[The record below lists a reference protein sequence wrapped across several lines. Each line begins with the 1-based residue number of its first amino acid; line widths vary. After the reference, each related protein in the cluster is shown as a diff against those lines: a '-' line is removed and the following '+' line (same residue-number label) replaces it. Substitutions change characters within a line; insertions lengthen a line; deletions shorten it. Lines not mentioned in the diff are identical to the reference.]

1 MSDATAT
8 PDVPSPPC
16 LQLSDLPPELRD
28 LIWEHAAPSPRL
40 FHVHHFKTV
49 NSTSDPRTRRP
60 KFYHLHPPPAITAVC
75 RESRRAALRLGLFLL
90 PVWDSDL
97 DAAVWFSAA
106 SDVLYL
112 GRAFQAAPQN
122 GPFCIQ
128 GFERVVRAGVE
139 WRRLF
144 RNGSLPASEY
154 AAPENRGLW
163 VSRMAALYA
172 LLPGMRY
179 LHYVLPLARYQGG
192 VPWGREPD
200 GAAQVKGRLMPLPG
214 RIIIP
219 LESGHRPWEEVGRE
233 MQRAISHADVV
244 RGVKENVGEVCFP
257 PDIVGEWLLRDLPR
271 SAFASPSV
279 KEFTW

>member
-1 MSDATAT
+1 MSSTAAA
-8 PDVPSPPC
+8 PDGPSPRPVHF
-16 LQLSDLPPELRD
+16 SDLPPELRD
-28 LIWEHAAPSPRL
+28 LIWEHAAPPPRL
-40 FHVHHFKTV
+40 FHIHHFKIAQPR
-49 NSTSDPRTRRP
+49 SDPPTRRP
-60 KFYHLHPPPAITAVC
+60 QFYHLHPPPAITAVC

-90 PVWDSDL
+90 PAWGL
-97 DAAVWFSAA
+97 DPEAAVWFSAA

-112 GRAFQAAPQN
+112 GRPSQAAPQG
-122 GPFCIQ
+122 GPFHAE
-128 GFERVVRAGVE
+128 GLERVVRVGVE

-144 RNGSLPASEY
+144 RNGSLPVGEY

-163 VSRMAALYA
+163 VSRMAALYE
-172 LLPGMRY
+172 LLPGTRC
-179 LHYVLPLARYQGG
+179 LHYVLPLVRYQGG

-200 GAAQVKGRLMPLPG
+200 GAAEVEGRLMPLPG
-214 RIIIP
+214 RITIP

-233 MQRAISHADVV
+233 MKRAIGHADVV
-244 RGVKENVGEVCFP
+244 RGVKERVGEVRFP